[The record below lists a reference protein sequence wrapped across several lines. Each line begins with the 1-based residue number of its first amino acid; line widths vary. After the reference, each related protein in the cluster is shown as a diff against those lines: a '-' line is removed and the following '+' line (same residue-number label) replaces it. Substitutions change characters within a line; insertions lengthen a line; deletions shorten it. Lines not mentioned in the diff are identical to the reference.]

1 MDKDIEKLKSL
12 RNSFRKCGDIIDEII
27 DLNQGLPV
35 EAYNGKTENLLGK
48 MLVEVFKINNISKKL
63 DSII

>member
-1 MDKDIEKLKSL
+1 MDRDIEELKAL
-12 RNSFRKCGDIIDEII
+12 RNSFRKCADIIDEII
-27 DLNQGLPV
+27 DLNQELPV
-35 EAYNGKTENLLGK
+35 EAYNEKTENLLGE